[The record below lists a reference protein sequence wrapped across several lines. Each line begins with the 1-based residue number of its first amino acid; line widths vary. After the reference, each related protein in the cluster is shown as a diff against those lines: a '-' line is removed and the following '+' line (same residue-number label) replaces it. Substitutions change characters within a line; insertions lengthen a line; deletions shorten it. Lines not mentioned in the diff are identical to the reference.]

1 MATSPDAPLNPS
13 PLAAGANAAD
23 TGAKSFRDRIS
34 SGLARLTS
42 SQKIA
47 LMVGLA
53 AIAAIVIGSLL
64 YGSAPTY
71 KVLFSN
77 LSEKDGGAIISSLEQ
92 MNTPYKFSESGGAIL
107 VPADKVHEARLRLA
121 TQGLPKGGSVGFEL
135 MENQKFGISQF
146 LEQVNY
152 QRALEGELA
161 RTIQTVGSVQ
171 MARVHL
177 AIPKPSVF
185 VREEQKP
192 TASVMLQLYPGRQLE
207 PQQIA
212 GITHL
217 VASSIPQLP
226 TANIA
231 IVDQNGTLLSQLKS
245 PLGEAGLDPTQ
256 LKYIRDVESSVIKRI
271 QEILSPITG
280 NENVR
285 VQAAADIDFSQQEQT
300 AESFK
305 PNAEPTAASIRSQQN
320 SEQAQA
326 SPNPLGVPGALT
338 NQPPAPA
345 SAPLTSPAVPGA
357 GGAAAVAANAQGR
370 VNNAGITAQISN
382 VGQPLSAR
390 KDSTINY
397 EVDRTITHTKNQLG
411 RVKRLSVAVLVNH
424 RPDKDKSGKIAP
436 RPLTDAEIK
445 QLNELA
451 RDAMGFSQQRG
462 DTLTVVNSSF
472 SPAKEEAETP
482 FWKHPEFFDFLKEL
496 AKYAL
501 IAGVVMY
508 IMLSVIRPLVR
519 QMFPPEA
526 ENEAA
531 ARAAGAGFSTTDEA
545 AEEEGSAEEDEMN
558 MAYATYERKLAK
570 AKEIAIQDPVGVANI
585 LREWISPNG

>member
-1 MATSPDAPLNPS
+1 MATSPDAPLPQS
-13 PLAAGANAAD
+13 PLTAGANADA
-23 TGAKSFRDRIS
+23 GQKPLRQRITE
-34 SGLARLTS
+34 GLARLTGP
-42 SQKIA
+42 QKIA
-47 LMVGLA
+47 LMVG
-53 AIAAIVIGSLL
+53 IAAIVAILVGSIL
-64 YGSAPTY
+64 YGSQPSY

-92 MNTPYKFSESGGAIL
+92 MNVPYKFSESGGAIL

-161 RTIQTVGSVQ
+161 RTIQTVASVQ

-192 TASVMLQLYPGRQLE
+192 TASVMLQLHPGRQLE

-226 TANIA
+226 VANIA

-256 LKYIRDVESSVIKRI
+256 LKYVKDVESAVIRRI

-280 NENVR
+280 PDNVR

-305 PNAEPTAASIRSQQN
+305 PNADPASASIRSQQS
-320 SEQAQA
+320 SEQAQGN
-326 SPNPLGVPGALT
+326 PNPLGVPGALS
-338 NQPPAPA
+338 NQPPVPATAPI
-345 SAPLTSPAVPGA
+345 TTPAVPAA
-357 GGAAAVAANAQGR
+357 GGAAAQNAQGR
-370 VNNAGITAQISN
+370 INNAGISAQISS

-390 KDSTINY
+390 KDSTVNY

-411 RVKRLSVAVLVNH
+411 RIKRLSVAVLVNH
-424 RPDKDKSGKIAP
+424 KLDKDKSGKVAP

-451 RDAMGFSQQRG
+451 RDAMGFTQQRG

-472 SPAKEEAETP
+472 SPGKEEAETP
-482 FWKHPEFFDFLKEL
+482 FWKHPDFFDFLKEL

-501 IAGVVMY
+501 IAGVVLY
-508 IMLSVIRPLVR
+508 IVLSVIRPLIK
-519 QMFPPEA
+519 QMFPPPA
-526 ENEAA
+526 D
-531 ARAAGAGFSTTDEA
+531 RDAGTQAGGLLSTTDEA
-545 AEEEGSAEEDEMN
+545 GVDETSAEEEELN
-558 MAYATYERKLAK
+558 MAYATYERKLSR
-570 AKEIAIQDPVGVANI
+570 AKELAMQDPKSVANI
-585 LREWISPNG
+585 LKEWITPNG

>member
-1 MATSPDAPLNPS
+1 MATSPDAPLPKS
-13 PLAAGANAAD
+13 PLAAGAADPAAQSWR
-23 TGAKSFRDRIS
+23 TRIS
-34 SGLARLTS
+34 EGFARLS
-42 SQKIA
+42 NNQKIA
-47 LMVGLA
+47 LMVAVA
-53 AIAAIVIGSLL
+53 AIIAILIGATL
-64 YGSAPTY
+64 YGSKPGY

-77 LSEKDGGAIISSLEQ
+77 LSEKDGGAIITSLEQ
-92 MNTPYKFSESGGAIL
+92 MNVPFRFSEGGGAIL
-107 VPADKVHEARLRLA
+107 VPADKVHEVRLRLA

-161 RTIQTVGSVQ
+161 RTIQTIGSVS

-192 TASVMLQLYPGRQLE
+192 TASVMLQLHPGRQLE
-207 PQQIA
+207 PAQIA

-226 TANIA
+226 PSNIA
-231 IVDQNGTLLSQLKS
+231 IVDQNGALLSQLKS

-256 LKYIRDVESSVIKRI
+256 LKYIRDVEASVIKRI
-271 QEILSPITG
+271 HEIISPITG
-280 NENVR
+280 DDNVR

-305 PNAEPTAASIRSQQN
+305 PNTDPAAATMRSQQS
-320 SEQAQA
+320 SEQAQG

-338 NQPPAPA
+338 NQPPVPATAPI
-345 SAPLTSPAVPGA
+345 TSPAVPPSTA
-357 GGAAAVAANAQGR
+357 NNANNAQGR
-370 VNNAGITAQISN
+370 INNAGITAQISN

-397 EVDRTITHTKNQLG
+397 EVDRTIVHTKNELG
-411 RVKRLSVAVLVNH
+411 RVKRLSVAVLVNY
-424 RPDKDKSGKIAP
+424 RLDKDKTGKIAP
-436 RPLTDAEIK
+436 RPLSDAELK
-445 QLNELA
+445 QLNQLA

-472 SPAKEEAETP
+472 SPQREDADLP
-482 FWKHPEFFDFLKEL
+482 FWKHPEFFEFLKEL

-501 IAGVVMY
+501 IAGVVLY
-508 IMLSVIRPLVR
+508 LTLAVLRPLLK
-519 QMFPPEA
+519 QMFPPPAVESA
-526 ENEAA
+526 K
-531 ARAAGAGFSTTDEA
+531 GAGGILSTTDEA
-545 AEEEGSAEEDEMN
+545 ETAEGTEEEEELN
-558 MAYATYERKLAK
+558 IAYATYERKLSR
-570 AKEIAIQDPVGVANI
+570 AKEIATQDPQAVANI
-585 LREWISPNG
+585 LKEWINPNG

>member
-1 MATSPDAPLNPS
+1 
-13 PLAAGANAAD
+13 
-23 TGAKSFRDRIS
+23 
-34 SGLARLTS
+34 
-42 SQKIA
+42 
-47 LMVGLA
+47 
-53 AIAAIVIGSLL
+53 
-64 YGSAPTY
+64 
-71 KVLFSN
+71 
-77 LSEKDGGAIISSLEQ
+77 
-92 MNTPYKFSESGGAIL
+92 
-107 VPADKVHEARLRLA
+107 
-121 TQGLPKGGSVGFEL
+121 GLPKGGSVGFEL

-161 RTIQTVGSVQ
+161 RTIQTIASVS

-192 TASVMLQLYPGRQLE
+192 TASVMLQLHPGRQLE

-226 TANIA
+226 PSNIA
-231 IVDQNGTLLSQLKS
+231 IVDQNGNLLSQLKS

-256 LKYIRDVESSVIKRI
+256 LKYIRDVEASVIRRI
-271 QEILSPITG
+271 QEIISPITG
-280 NENVR
+280 DDNVR

-305 PNAEPTAASIRSQQN
+305 PNTNPTAATMRSQQS

-338 NQPPAPA
+338 NQPPVPATAPI
-345 SAPLTSPAVPGA
+345 TSPPVPPSRPGNA
-357 GGAAAVAANAQGR
+357 TNAQGR
-370 VNNAGITAQISN
+370 VDNAGITAQISN

-424 RPDKDKSGKIAP
+424 RLDKDKTGKIAP
-436 RPLTDAEIK
+436 RPLSDAEIK

-451 RDAMGFSQQRG
+451 RDAMGFSRERG

-472 SPAKEEAETP
+472 SSAREEAEIP
-482 FWKHPEFFDFLKEL
+482 FWKHPDFFEFLKEF

-501 IAGVVMY
+501 IAGVVLY
-508 IMLSVIRPLVR
+508 LTLAVLRPLLK
-519 QMFPPEA
+519 QMFPPQ
-526 ENEAA
+526 
-531 ARAAGAGFSTTDEA
+531 AAGTHGVGGTVSTTDEA
-545 AEEEGSAEEDEMN
+545 GVEETAEEEELN
-558 MAYATYERKLAK
+558 MAYASYERKLSK
-570 AKEIAIQDPVGVANI
+570 AKEIATHDPKAVANI
-585 LREWISPNG
+585 MKEWISPNG

>member
-1 MATSPDAPLNPS
+1 MATSPDAPLPQS
-13 PLAAGANAAD
+13 PLAAGTNAPRSLRERVAE
-23 TGAKSFRDRIS
+23 
-34 SGLARLTS
+34 GLARLS
-42 SQKIA
+42 NNQKIA
-47 LMVGLA
+47 LMVALA
-53 AIAAIVIGSLL
+53 ALIAVVVGSLL

-71 KVLFSN
+71 RVLFSN
-77 LSEKDGGAIISSLEQ
+77 LSEKDGGTIISSLEQ
-92 MNTPYKFSESGGAIL
+92 MKVPYKFTEGGGAIL

-161 RTIQTVGSVQ
+161 RTIQTVASVS

-192 TASVMLQLYPGRQLE
+192 TASVMLQLHPGRQLE
-207 PQQIA
+207 PAQIA

-226 TANIA
+226 AANIA

-256 LKYIRDVESSVIKRI
+256 LKYIRDVETSVIRRI

-280 NENVR
+280 NDNVR

-300 AESFK
+300 AESYR
-305 PNAEPTAASIRSQQN
+305 PNTDPTAAAMRSQQS
-320 SEQAQA
+320 SEQTQA

-338 NQPPAPA
+338 NQPPVPATAPI
-345 SAPLTSPAVPGA
+345 TTPAVPGSTA
-357 GGAAAVAANAQGR
+357 NTAANAQGR

-411 RVKRLSVAVLVNH
+411 RIKRLSVAVLVNH
-424 RPDKDKSGKIAP
+424 KQEKDKSGKPIL
-436 RPLTDAEIK
+436 RPLSESEVR

-451 RDAMGFSQQRG
+451 RDAMGFSAPRG

-472 SPAKEEAETP
+472 SAAREEPDAP
-482 FWKHPEFFDFLKEL
+482 LWKHPDFFDVLKDL
-496 AKYAL
+496 AKIAL
-501 IAGVVMY
+501 IAGVVLY
-508 IMLSVIRPLVR
+508 LILAVIRPLMR
-519 QMFPPEA
+519 QMFPPEPA
-526 ENEAA
+526 SIQPSGV
-531 ARAAGAGFSTTDEA
+531 GAMLSTTDETGGG
-545 AEEEGSAEEDEMN
+545 EGSAEEEELN
-558 MAYATYERKLAK
+558 MAYATYERKLAR
-570 AKEIAIQDPVGVANI
+570 AKEIALHDPKAVANI
-585 LREWISPNG
+585 MKEWINPNG

>member
-1 MATSPDAPLNPS
+1 MATSPDAPLSQS
-13 PLAAGANAAD
+13 PLAAGANA
-23 TGAKSFRDRIS
+23 TNPGPGTWRDRIAG
-34 SGLARLTS
+34 GLARLS
-42 SQKIA
+42 SGQKIA
-47 LMVGLA
+47 LMVA
-53 AIAAIVIGSLL
+53 VAAIVAILVGALL
-64 YGSAPTY
+64 YSSTPSY

-77 LSEKDGGAIISSLEQ
+77 LSEKDGGAIIGSLEQ
-92 MNTPYKFSESGGAIL
+92 MNVPYKFSEGGGAIL

-135 MENQKFGISQF
+135 MESQKFGISQF

-161 RTIQTVGSVQ
+161 RTIQTIASVS

-192 TASVMLQLYPGRQLE
+192 TASVMLQLHPGRQLE

-226 TANIA
+226 PSNIA

-256 LKYIRDVESSVIKRI
+256 LKYIRDVEASVIRRI
-271 QEILSPITG
+271 QEIISPITG
-280 NENVR
+280 DDNVR

-305 PNAEPTAASIRSQQN
+305 PNTNPTAAAMRSQQS

-326 SPNPLGVPGALT
+326 SPNPLGVPGALS
-338 NQPPAPA
+338 NQPPVPATAPI
-345 SAPLTSPAVPGA
+345 TSPAVPPSTA
-357 GGAAAVAANAQGR
+357 NNAANARGQ
-370 VNNAGITAQISN
+370 VNNAGITAQITN

-424 RPDKDKSGKIAP
+424 RLDKDRTGKIAP
-436 RPLTDAEIK
+436 RPLSDAEIK

-451 RDAMGFSQQRG
+451 RDAMGFSPERG

-472 SPAKEEAETP
+472 SSAREEAEIP
-482 FWKHPEFFDFLKEL
+482 FWKHPDFFEFLKEL

-501 IAGVVMY
+501 IAGVVLY
-508 IMLSVIRPLVR
+508 LTLAVLRPLLK

-526 ENEAA
+526 
-531 ARAAGAGFSTTDEA
+531 AGTRGVGGTLSTTDEA
-545 AEEEGSAEEDEMN
+545 GAEETAEEEELN

-570 AKEIAIQDPVGVANI
+570 AKEISMQDPKAVANI
-585 LREWISPNG
+585 MKEWINPNG

>member
-23 TGAKSFRDRIS
+23 TGAKSLRERIS
-34 SGLARLTS
+34 EGLARLSS

-53 AIAAIVIGSLL
+53 AIAAIIIGSLL
-64 YGSAPTY
+64 YGSHPSY

-135 MENQKFGISQF
+135 MENQKFGVSQF

-161 RTIQTVGSVQ
+161 RTIQTVASVQ

-256 LKYIRDVESSVIKRI
+256 LKYIRDVEASVIKRI

-280 NENVR
+280 SENVR

-305 PNAEPTAASIRSQQN
+305 PNAEPSAASIRSQQN

-338 NQPPAPA
+338 NQPPVPA
-345 SAPLTSPAVPGA
+345 TAPLTAPAVA
-357 GGAAAVAANAQGR
+357 GSTATNAANAQGR

-424 RPDKDKSGKIAP
+424 KPDKDKSGKIAP
-436 RPLTDAEIK
+436 RPLSDAEIK

-472 SPAKEEAETP
+472 SPAKEEADTP
-482 FWKHPEFFDFLKEL
+482 LWKRPEFFEFLTEL

-501 IAGVVMY
+501 IAGVVLY
-508 IMLSVIRPLVR
+508 IVLSVIRPVVR
-519 QMFPPEA
+519 QMFPPETDQ
-526 ENEAA
+526 EAA
-531 ARAAGAGFSTTDEA
+531 ARGVGGMLSTTDEA
-545 AEEEGSAEEDEMN
+545 VEGDAEEEELN
-558 MAYATYERKLAK
+558 MAYASYEKKLAK
-570 AKEIAIQDPVGVANI
+570 AKEIAIQDPKAVANI
-585 LREWISPNG
+585 LREWITPNG

>member
-1 MATSPDAPLNPS
+1 MATSPDAPLPQS
-13 PLAAGANAAD
+13 PLAAGTNAPR
-23 TGAKSFRDRIS
+23 SLRERIAE
-34 SGLARLTS
+34 GLARLS
-42 SQKIA
+42 NNQKIA
-47 LMVGLA
+47 LMVALA
-53 AIAAIVIGSLL
+53 ALIAVVVGSLL

-71 KVLFSN
+71 RVLFSN
-77 LSEKDGGAIISSLEQ
+77 LSEKDGGTIISSLEQ
-92 MNTPYKFSESGGAIL
+92 MKVPYKFTEGGGAIL

-161 RTIQTVGSVQ
+161 RTIQTVASVS

-192 TASVMLQLYPGRQLE
+192 TASVMLQLHPGRQLE
-207 PQQIA
+207 PAQIA

-226 TANIA
+226 AANIA

-256 LKYIRDVESSVIKRI
+256 LKYIRDVETSVIRRI

-280 NENVR
+280 NDNVR

-300 AESFK
+300 AESYR
-305 PNAEPTAASIRSQQN
+305 PNTDPTAAAMRSQQS
-320 SEQAQA
+320 SEQTQA

-338 NQPPAPA
+338 NQPPVPATAPI
-345 SAPLTSPAVPGA
+345 TTPAVPGSTA
-357 GGAAAVAANAQGR
+357 NTAANAQGR

-411 RVKRLSVAVLVNH
+411 RIKRLSVAVLVNH
-424 RPDKDKSGKIAP
+424 KQEKDKSGKPIL
-436 RPLTDAEIK
+436 RPLSESEVR

-451 RDAMGFSQQRG
+451 RDAMGFSAPRG

-472 SPAKEEAETP
+472 SAAREEPDAP
-482 FWKHPEFFDFLKEL
+482 LWKHPDFFDVLKDL
-496 AKYAL
+496 AKIAL
-501 IAGVVMY
+501 IAGVVLY
-508 IMLSVIRPLVR
+508 LILAVIRPLMR
-519 QMFPPEA
+519 QMFPPEPA
-526 ENEAA
+526 SIQPSGV
-531 ARAAGAGFSTTDEA
+531 GAMLSTTDETGGG
-545 AEEEGSAEEDEMN
+545 EGSAEEEELN
-558 MAYATYERKLAK
+558 MAYATYERKLAR
-570 AKEIAIQDPVGVANI
+570 ATEIALHDPKAVANI
-585 LREWISPNG
+585 MKEWINPNG

>member
-1 MATSPDAPLNPS
+1 MATSPDAPLPQS
-13 PLAAGANAAD
+13 PLAAGTDAAD
-23 TGAKSFRDRIS
+23 NGPKTLRERIAE
-34 SGLARLTS
+34 GLARLS
-42 SQKIA
+42 SGQKIA
-47 LMVGLA
+47 LMVALA
-53 AIAAIVIGSLL
+53 AVVAIIVGSLL
-64 YGSAPTY
+64 YSSQPTY

-92 MNTPYKFSESGGAIL
+92 MNVPYKFSEGGGAIL
-107 VPADKVHEARLRLA
+107 VQSNKVHEARLRLA

-161 RTIQTVGSVQ
+161 RTIQAISAVS

-192 TASVMLQLYPGRQLE
+192 TASVMLQLHPGRPLE

-226 TANIA
+226 ASNIS
-231 IVDQNGTLLSQLKS
+231 IVDQNGNLLSQLKS

-256 LKYIRDVESSVIKRI
+256 LKYIKEVENGVAKRI
-271 QEILSPITG
+271 EEILAPITG
-280 NENVR
+280 DDNVR
-285 VQAAADIDFSQQEQT
+285 VQAAADVDFSQQEQT
-300 AESFK
+300 AESYK
-305 PNAEPTAASIRSQQN
+305 PNGDPAQASIRSQQS

-326 SPNPLGVPGALT
+326 NPNPLGVPGALS
-338 NQPPAPA
+338 NQPPVPA
-345 SAPLTSPAVPGA
+345 TALITNPAVPTPP
-357 GGAAAVAANAQGR
+357 GGTGVNAQGQ
-370 VNNAGITAQISN
+370 VNAAGIRAQIGT

-390 KDSTINY
+390 KDSTVNY
-397 EVDRTITHTKNQLG
+397 EIDRTITHTKNQLG
-411 RVKRLSVAVLVNH
+411 RIKRLTVAVVVNH
-424 RPDKDKSGKIAP
+424 KLDKDKAGKVAP
-436 RPLTDAEIK
+436 RPLSEAELK
-445 QLNELA
+445 QLNDLA

-462 DTLTVVNSSF
+462 DSLSVVNATF
-472 SPAKEEAETP
+472 SPAKEELSLP

-501 IAGVVMY
+501 VAGVVLY
-508 IMLSVIRPLVR
+508 IMLSVVRPIVK
-519 QMFPPEA
+519 QMFPPPPEQEPSTA
-526 ENEAA
+526 T
-531 ARAAGAGFSTTDEA
+531 GGVGGTLSTTDEA
-545 AEEEGSAEEDEMN
+545 DAEENEEEEELN

-570 AKEIAIQDPVGVANI
+570 AKEIATQDPKAVANI
-585 LREWISPNG
+585 LKEWISPNA

>member
-1 MATSPDAPLNPS
+1 MATSPDAPLPQS
-13 PLAAGANAAD
+13 TLSGGSEAGTAPV
-23 TGAKSFRDRIS
+23 SLRDRIAA
-34 SGLARLTS
+34 GLARLS
-42 SQKIA
+42 SGQKIA
-47 LMVGLA
+47 MILSLA
-53 AIAAIVIGSLL
+53 AIIAIVVGTVL
-64 YGSAPTY
+64 YGSHPSY

-77 LSEKDGGAIISSLEQ
+77 ISEKDGGAIINSLEQ
-92 MNTPYKFSESGGAIL
+92 MNVPYKFSEGGGAIL
-107 VPADKVHEARLRLA
+107 VPGDKVHEARLRLA
-121 TQGLPKGGSVGFEL
+121 TQGLPKGGAIGFEL

-161 RTIQTVGSVQ
+161 RTIQTVASVS

-192 TASVMLQLYPGRQLE
+192 TASVMLQLHPGRQLE

-226 TANIA
+226 AANIA

-245 PLGEAGLDPTQ
+245 PTGEAGLDPTQ
-256 LKYIRDVESSVIKRI
+256 LKYIRDVEASVIKRI
-271 QEILSPITG
+271 QEIISPITG
-280 NENVR
+280 GENVR

-300 AESFK
+300 AESYK
-305 PNAEPTAASIRSQQN
+305 PNADPAGAAMRSQQS

-326 SPNPLGVPGALT
+326 SPNPMGVPGALS
-338 NQPPAPA
+338 NQPPVPATAPI
-345 SAPLTSPAVPGA
+345 TTPAVPA
-357 GGAAAVAANAQGR
+357 ASGGGNAANAQGR
-370 VNNAGITAQISN
+370 VNNAGISAQITN

-424 RPDKDKSGKIAP
+424 RMDKDKSGKAAP
-436 RPLTDAEIK
+436 RPLSEAEIK

-472 SPAKEEAETP
+472 SPSKEEPETP
-482 FWKHPEFFDFLKEL
+482 FWKHPEFLDFVKEL
-496 AKYAL
+496 LKYL
-501 IAGVVMY
+501 IIAGVVLY
-508 IMLSVIRPLVR
+508 LALAVVRPMAK
-519 QMFPPEA
+519 QMFPPPPEPT
-526 ENEAA
+526 EG
-531 ARAAGAGFSTTDEA
+531 AGAGGIGGTLSTTDE
-545 AEEEGSAEEDEMN
+545 EEEETEEEEELN
-558 MAYATYERKLAK
+558 IAYATYEKKLAK
-570 AKEIAIQDPVGVANI
+570 AKEIATQDPKAVANI
-585 LREWISPNG
+585 LKEWITPNG

>member
-1 MATSPDAPLNPS
+1 MATSPDAPLPKS
-13 PLAAGANAAD
+13 PLAAGATA
-23 TGAKSFRDRIS
+23 TGATPESWRTRIS
-34 SGLARLTS
+34 EAFARLS
-42 SQKIA
+42 NNQKIA
-47 LMVGLA
+47 LMVA
-53 AIAAIVIGSLL
+53 AAAIVAILIGATL
-64 YGSAPTY
+64 YGSKPSY

-92 MNTPYKFSESGGAIL
+92 MNVPFRFSDAGGAIL
-107 VPADKVHEARLRLA
+107 VPGDKVHEVRLRLA

-161 RTIQTVGSVQ
+161 RTIQTIGSVS

-192 TASVMLQLYPGRQLE
+192 TASVMLQLHPGRQLE
-207 PQQIA
+207 PAQIA

-226 TANIA
+226 PSNIA
-231 IVDQNGTLLSQLKS
+231 IVDQNGALLSQLKS

-256 LKYIRDVESSVIKRI
+256 LKYIREVEASVIKRI
-271 QEILSPITG
+271 QEIISPITG
-280 NENVR
+280 DDNVR

-305 PNAEPTAASIRSQQN
+305 PNSDPAAAAMRSQQS
-320 SEQAQA
+320 SEQAQG

-338 NQPPAPA
+338 NQPPVPATAPI
-345 SAPLTSPAVPGA
+345 TSPAVPGSTA
-357 GGAAAVAANAQGR
+357 NNAANAQGR
-370 VNNAGITAQISN
+370 INNAGITAQIN
-382 VGQPLSAR
+382 GVGQPLTAR

-397 EVDRTITHTKNQLG
+397 EVDRTIVHTKSELG
-411 RVKRLSVAVLVNH
+411 RVRRLSVAVLVNFKL
-424 RPDKDKSGKIAP
+424 DKDRTGKIAP
-436 RPLTDAEIK
+436 RPLSDAELK

-472 SPAKEEAETP
+472 SPAREEADLP
-482 FWKHPEFFDFLKEL
+482 FWKRPEFFEFLTEL

-501 IAGVVMY
+501 IAGVVLY
-508 IMLSVIRPLVR
+508 LALAVLRPLLK
-519 QMFPPEA
+519 QMFPPPAEA
-526 ENEAA
+526 PK
-531 ARAAGAGFSTTDEA
+531 GVGGTVSTTDEA
-545 AEEEGSAEEDEMN
+545 GAETAEEEELN

-570 AKEIAIQDPVGVANI
+570 AKEIATQDPQAVANI
-585 LREWISPNG
+585 LKEWINPNG